1 LRRDPEGIDYQAGH
15 MRILIVED
23 ETALAETLRRGLM
36 EEHHAVDIVADGR
49 EAIDYAVAAPYEV
62 IILDIMLPGL
72 DGLKVCR
79 HLRES
84 GVDSHILMLT
94 ALGAVD
100 DRVRGLDSGA
110 DDYLTKPFA
119 FRELLARLRALGRRT
134 RDIQV
139 GPLCVADLVLDES
152 THAVH
157 RGERVIDL
165 SPLEFRLL
173 HCLMRH
179 SGQVLSRDA
188 ILDQVWSF
196 DYAGGSN
203 IVDVYIR
210 YLRHKIEA
218 PQESKLLHTVRGIGY
233 KIAENE

>member
-1 LRRDPEGIDYQAGH
+1 

-23 ETALAETLRRGLM
+23 ETALAETLRRGLT
-36 EEHHAVDIVADGR
+36 EEHHVVDVVADGR
-49 EAIDYAVAAPYEV
+49 EAVDYAVAASYDV
-62 IILDIMLPGL
+62 IILDIMLPSL
-72 DGLKVCR
+72 DGLAVCR
-79 HLRES
+79 RLREA
-84 GVDSHILMLT
+84 GVDSHVLMLT

-134 RDIQV
+134 RELQV
-139 GPLCVADLVLDES
+139 GPLCVADLELDEI
-152 THAVH
+152 THQVR
-157 RGERVIDL
+157 RGKRTIDL

-179 SGQVLSRDA
+179 PGQVLSRDA

-196 DYAGGSN
+196 DYTGGSN
-203 IVDVYIR
+203 IVDVYVR

-218 PQESKLLHTVRGIGY
+218 PGEEKLLHTVRGVGY
-233 KIAENE
+233 KIAACE

>member
-1 LRRDPEGIDYQAGH
+1 

-23 ETALAETLRRGLM
+23 ETALAETLRRGLT
-36 EEHHAVDIVADGR
+36 EEHYAVDVVADGR
-49 EAIDYAVAAPYEV
+49 EAVDYALAALYDV

-72 DGLKVCR
+72 DGLAVCR
-79 HLRES
+79 RLREA

-134 RDIQV
+134 REIQV
-139 GPLCVADLVLDES
+139 GPLCVADLLLDES
-152 THAVH
+152 THQVC
-157 RGERVIDL
+157 RGERLIDL

-179 SGQVLSRDA
+179 AGQVLSREA
-188 ILDQVWSF
+188 ILNQVWSF

-203 IVDVYIR
+203 IVDVYVR

-218 PQESKLLHTVRGIGY
+218 PEETKLLHTVRGIGY
-233 KIAENE
+233 KMADSE

>member
-1 LRRDPEGIDYQAGH
+1 
-15 MRILIVED
+15 V
-23 ETALAETLRRGLM
+23 
-36 EEHHAVDIVADGR
+36 
-49 EAIDYAVAAPYEV
+49 DYAVAAPYDV
-62 IILDIMLPGL
+62 IILDVMLPGI
-72 DGLKVCR
+72 DGLAVCR
-79 HLRES
+79 RLREA
-84 GVDSHILMLT
+84 GVDSHVLMLT
-94 ALGAVD
+94 ALSAVD
-100 DRVRGLDSGA
+100 DRVLGLDSGA

-139 GPLCVADLVLDES
+139 GPLCVADLILDET
-152 THAVH
+152 THEVR
-157 RGERVIDL
+157 RGERPIDL

-179 SGQVLSRDA
+179 SGQVLSREA
-188 ILDQVWSF
+188 ILNQVWSF

-218 PQESKLLHTVRGIGY
+218 PGECRLLHTVRGIGY
-233 KIAENE
+233 KIAESE